1 MSIIEIG
8 STTPSTPTAV
18 NEADRLKWASVLA
31 RFSRIR
37 RGQLGLTID
46 QAAEM
51 SGLDQS
57 LWVAMEDG
65 RWFPEKLL
73 VCRAIATAL
82 QTNWSDFDLLALFAR
97 AAHQRG

>member
-1 MSIIEIG
+1 MSMIEIG
-8 STTPSTPTAV
+8 STTPSTTAV
-18 NEADRLKWASVLA
+18 NEADRLQWASAVA

-46 QAAEM
+46 QAAEL

-57 LWVAMEDG
+57 LWVAMENG
-65 RWFPEKLL
+65 SWFPEKLL

-82 QTNWSDFDLLALFAR
+82 QTRWSDFDLLALFAR